1 MNKAPHI
8 QCMGSDNLT
17 PWNAMP
23 LRNLIMSILHKR
35 RGIILDDE
43 LVRVLKKELGSE
55 PSEGELNTALLQLE
69 INGLV
74 HVSQITKT
82 KRRVEV
88 VTEGHEFL
96 AVDED

>member
-1 MNKAPHI
+1 MN
-8 QCMGSDNLT
+8 
-17 PWNAMP
+17 
-23 LRNLIMSILHKR
+23 ILHKR

-43 LVRVLKKELGSE
+43 LGRSLKKEMGNE
-55 PSEGELNTALLQLE
+55 PSEAELNSALLKLE

-82 KRRVEV
+82 KRRIEII
-88 VTEGHEFL
+88 TEGHEFL